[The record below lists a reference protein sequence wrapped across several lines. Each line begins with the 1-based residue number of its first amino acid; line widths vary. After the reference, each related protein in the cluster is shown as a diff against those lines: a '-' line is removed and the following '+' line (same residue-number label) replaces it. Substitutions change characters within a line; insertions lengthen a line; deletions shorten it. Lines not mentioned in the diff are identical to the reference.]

1 MGALERRHKYLI
13 FIKIFICYMF
23 LILNKYF
30 WVISHV
36 FVMLKVRIV
45 NSTTIDLK
53 KKKIVQSINYVGA
66 HMPLRT
72 WKRYRYIFSIMRSY
86 QGNLL
91 IETK

>member
-1 MGALERRHKYLI
+1 
-13 FIKIFICYMF
+13 
-23 LILNKYF
+23 
-30 WVISHV
+30 
-36 FVMLKVRIV
+36 MLKVRIV
-45 NSTTIDLK
+45 NSTTIDLKK

>member
-1 MGALERRHKYLI
+1 
-13 FIKIFICYMF
+13 MF
-23 LILNKYF
+23 LILKKYF

-53 KKKIVQSINYVGA
+53 KKIVQSINYVGA

-72 WKRYRYIFSIMRSY
+72 WKRYRYIFFHNEKLSR
-86 QGNLL
+86 
-91 IETK
+91 